1 MIVTALPFTR
11 FLSWLGV
18 RLEPGQR
25 VYAMVALDAI
35 DPCDLEVGERELARR
50 LFGPVDR
57 VPELARRVVAAV
69 CGARSGKTYLGSLYL
84 LYLALTVDVS
94 ALAPGESAFGVIV
107 APDLRLAAQALSYVR
122 GAVQSSA
129 KLRPSLV
136 AESELRLVIRRAHGR
151 TVTIEALPATGSGAA
166 TRGRN
171 LVGAVLDEAA
181 FFRDKSYAVND
192 DDIYRSIAPR
202 VMRGGRVLVQST
214 PWGKQGLL
222 WQLYSQNHGN
232 PTGALA
238 AHASTEAMRSSE
250 DLLARVAL
258 ERLRDPE
265 NARRE
270 FDAEFLDADTQF
282 LASSDID
289 ACTRA
294 ADGALAPCRA
304 DHAACIDPAARSNA
318 FTLTIGR
325 LTDAGTLEVAL
336 AREWRPAAGAPL
348 DLRAVVADVAAEVR
362 RYGCDAVVSDQWSGD
377 ALAALFGAHG
387 IHLQQRSLAGAELT
401 EAWQRLRT
409 LLSTRAISLPRDE
422 QLRADLC
429 AVRRRVSS
437 GGGVSYSL
445 PSTPDG
451 RHADYAPALLRLAVR
466 ARTLVKP
473 DAPRRALSRE
483 EEARAIWD
491 EHERDIAREE
501 WA

>member
-1 MIVTALPFTR
+1 
-11 FLSWLGV
+11 
-18 RLEPGQR
+18 
-25 VYAMVALDAI
+25 
-35 DPCDLEVGERELARR
+35 
-50 LFGPVDR
+50 
-57 VPELARRVVAAV
+57 
-69 CGARSGKTYLGSLYL
+69 
-84 LYLALTVDVS
+84 
-94 ALAPGESAFGVIV
+94 
-107 APDLRLAAQALSYVR
+107 
-122 GAVQSSA
+122 
-129 KLRPSLV
+129 
-136 AESELRLVIRRAHGR
+136 
-151 TVTIEALPATGSGAA
+151 
-166 TRGRN
+166 
-171 LVGAVLDEAA
+171 
-181 FFRDKSYAVND
+181 
-192 DDIYRSIAPR
+192 
-202 VMRGGRVLVQST
+202 
-214 PWGKQGLL
+214 
-222 WQLYSQNHGN
+222 
-232 PTGALA
+232 
-238 AHASTEAMRSSE
+238 
-250 DLLARVAL
+250 LLARVAL
-258 ERLRDPE
+258 ERMRDPE

-282 LASSDID
+282 LASSDIE
-289 ACTRA
+289 ACTRSFA
-294 ADGALAPCRA
+294 GDLAPCRA

-362 RYGCDAVVSDQWSGD
+362 RYGCDSVVSDQWSGD
-377 ALAALFGAHG
+377 ALAALFDAHG

-409 LLSTRAISLPRDE
+409 LLSTRAMSLPRDE
-422 QLRADLC
+422 QLRDDLC